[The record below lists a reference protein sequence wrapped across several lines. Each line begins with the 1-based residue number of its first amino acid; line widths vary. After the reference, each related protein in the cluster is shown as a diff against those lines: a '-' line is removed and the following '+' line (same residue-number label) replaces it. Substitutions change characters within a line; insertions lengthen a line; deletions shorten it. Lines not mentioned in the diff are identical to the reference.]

1 LAVAIKPASSP
12 AVIASGATGKAVTPR
27 RPPAPSTPAIAA
39 SASPP
44 RRVSSIAAIIA
55 TAIAN

>member
-1 LAVAIKPASSP
+1 M
-12 AVIASGATGKAVTPR
+12 IATGATGRTVIPR
-27 RPPAPSTPAIAA
+27 PPPAPSTPAIAA
-39 SASPP
+39 SASAP